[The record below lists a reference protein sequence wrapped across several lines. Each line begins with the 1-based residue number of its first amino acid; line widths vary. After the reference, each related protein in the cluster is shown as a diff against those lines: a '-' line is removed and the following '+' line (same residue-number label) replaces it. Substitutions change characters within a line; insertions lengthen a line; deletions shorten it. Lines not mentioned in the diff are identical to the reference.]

1 MDWTQYVITGVT
13 LLVPIIG
20 LFYWLRS
27 DINSLRSDMQDE
39 IKQLRT
45 DLHGAIDKS
54 HTDLQGEINQL
65 RSDMLRLEDKVD
77 NGFKALDDRLRSVET
92 EQSRVVGL
100 LEGLGLSGA
109 LPSRE
114 PLRQD
119 S

>member
-1 MDWTQYVITGVT
+1 MDWTQTLITSVT

-27 DINSLRSDMQDE
+27 DIKSLRSDMQDDM
-39 IKQLRT
+39 R
-45 DLHGAIDKS
+45 
-54 HTDLQGEINQL
+54 QL
-65 RSDMLRLEDKVD
+65 RSDMQGDMKQLRSDMQGEINLLRSDMQRLEDKVD
-77 NGFKALDDRLRSVET
+77 IGFKALDDRLRAVES